1 MFVFPSVDSTPHSTL
16 RAYLKYMYL
25 HIIMYKIAIESTEN
39 PFIHCVHDCL
49 AHNRSLTKYDAEY
62 VYLLCIVHIYIR
74 TYMEVV
80 LCIVCVSFPSCV
92 AGSPAELSAARLGQ
106 SVPDTQDPLPNQHSN
121 QSPPP
126 CPTLWEATTAK

>member
-16 RAYLKYMYL
+16 RAYLNVLYMYL

-80 LCIVCVSFPSCV
+80 LSIVCVLPFLHCWLSCRT
-92 AGSPAELSAARLGQ
+92 LSSQTG
-106 SVPDTQDPLPNQHSN
+106 TE
-121 QSPPP
+121 
-126 CPTLWEATTAK
+126 CT